1 MRSSSARWAE
11 GYDVAVWASTDQPS
25 VHAVDREMLV
35 RQQAD
40 RPRLRRDGGEE
51 HPRDIAAHQP
61 LAVLAE
67 RAMRPDRRVKV
78 QAA

>member
-1 MRSSSARWAE
+1 MSLCGRQPTSHRCVPSTVKCSSNGRPTARAC
-11 GYDVAVWASTDQPS
+11 V
-25 VHAVDREMLV
+25 
-35 RQQAD
+35 
-40 RPRLRRDGGEE
+40 DGGEE
-51 HPRDIAAHQP
+51 HRRDIAAHQP